1 MIHGIFGFIVGI
13 ITTLII
19 GAVWIIKKFGGFW
32 G

>member
-1 MIHGIFGFIVGI
+1 MIRGIFGFIIGI

-19 GAVWIIKKFGGFW
+19 GTIWIIKQFGGFW